1 MHHGDIV
8 PCKISPDGNCFPRT
22 LSYICFHSENMHTEM
37 HVRLVY
43 ESVLNAKY
51 YLSNRHLARGSSI
64 LYRRGGP
71 CKQIA
76 MYSSA
81 YNPPD
86 ELDVVAIYKKECMQ
100 IAHDSEYCGLWQ
112 LSQAANIL
120 QRPIF
125 SVYPTELHEGMHLE
139 FNRKFMCIDT
149 RYNDRNIAYIMW
161 TLM

>member
-1 MHHGDIV
+1 
-8 PCKISPDGNCFPRT
+8 
-22 LSYICFHSENMHTEM
+22 M

-43 ESVLNAKY
+43 KSVLNAKY
-51 YLSNRHLARGSSI
+51 YLSNRHLARGSNI

-71 CKQIA
+71 CTQIA

-86 ELDVVAIYKKECMQ
+86 ELDVAAIYKKECMQ
-100 IAHDSEYCGLWQ
+100 IACDSEYCGLWQ

-125 SVYPTELHEGMHLE
+125 SVYPTELHEGMRLE
-139 FNRKFMCIDT
+139 SNRKFMCIDT
-149 RYNDRNIAYIMW
+149 RYNDRNIA
-161 TLM
+161 